1 MPSLAPINFET
12 WQKSSFV
19 SMAQDKA
26 VKEQFI
32 SQELPSHLK
41 ALLPCKFKAASKH
54 QKQGTFLS
62 FVPWIIF
69 V

>member
-12 WQKSSFV
+12 QQKSSFV
-19 SMAQDKA
+19 SMVQDKT

-41 ALLPCKFKAASKH
+41 ALLPGK
-54 QKQGTFLS
+54 
-62 FVPWIIF
+62 
-69 V
+69 